1 MEDYSLLLIILGVF
15 LILLQIYIKIDTGF
29 DDRYIAKKSSEEVL
43 QERLKMNEEGKL
55 NWFYQFD
62 LYIRIFLSKA
72 LFLKI
77 GIILICIGIF
87 SIINLKIIF

>member
-1 MEDYSLLLIILGVF
+1 MEDYSLLVIILGVF

-29 DDRYIAKKSSEEVL
+29 DDRFWGKKSSEEVL
-43 QERLKMNEEGKL
+43 QERIKMNEEGKL
-55 NWFYQFD
+55 NKLYQFD

-77 GIILICIGIF
+77 GAILIFIGLILNIAF
-87 SIINLKIIF
+87 